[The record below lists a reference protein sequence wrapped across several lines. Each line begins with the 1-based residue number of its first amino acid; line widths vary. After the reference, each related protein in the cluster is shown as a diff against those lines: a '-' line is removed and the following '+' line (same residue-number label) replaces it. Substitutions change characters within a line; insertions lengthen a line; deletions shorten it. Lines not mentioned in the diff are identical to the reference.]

1 MMLKKYVAKLGQY
14 KFLFYLIF
22 LLDAGCLNSAK
33 GQALTPFFTENFD
46 RGSVVQPITNGGTP
60 TMTWTTATT
69 STGSASTTGAT
80 SRTNQTSGTDYAL
93 QILPANSAASQTQG
107 ATYVYGSLSTV
118 STPFST
124 TLNANSQSIIWT
136 FNIRTNRA
144 TALSGFASGNYG
156 GAVILASTN
165 SNLTVGG
172 NGYAITFIKGTSK
185 NTIKLIKF
193 SNGLLGTQTDLI
205 TSPSDTLSNNTNWA
219 SVKVVY
225 SPINNNWQ
233 LFLREDVGTSPNSDF
248 SSLTTQIGS
257 TITDNTYTSSVFSN
271 LGFLF
276 NHSTTSSSTANTILI
291 DNFSISKYTPI
302 ISPSVS
308 NVVSANLNYTEG
320 NGPSTPYNFTVSGS
334 YLTAN
339 EIVSVPSNSNFELST
354 TSGGSYTNSISL
366 SPMSGSVTN
375 LTVYVRLK
383 SGLAA
388 GNYSENITIASTGAT
403 SQTVALSGD
412 VNNPNSPAILSSL
425 STATFANTAIGSSS
439 ASQSATISG
448 SNLQSAISISAP
460 SGFQISTDGTTWSS
474 SASFSPTN
482 NSVSSLLYI
491 RYTPTVNGSN
501 YSGNI
506 TLTAT
511 GASAVNISVS
521 GYLDKFYYKGT
532 GDLSQVTSWSSTS
545 DGTGTS
551 TPLDFTHNNV
561 YYYILT
567 NATTVSLWTVAGT
580 GSKIILGDPTIP
592 GVSLTTTNGAGI
604 STTSPAV
611 LDITASSNATPNS
624 LILNDPTNKPT
635 AGSIHSTS
643 ELHYR
648 NTISHGTTGTWA
660 KVFIENNATVTFSST
675 PTIQTSLTIDNGA
688 TLYTNSGS
696 NFCKM
701 NINTNASITINGTVE
716 VLNSAGLSCGNCT
729 SSTTGSVFNFIGT
742 PNITFGSNALVK
754 YTKTNA
760 QTIQPFA
767 YPNLEISGTATKTIS
782 NSGGNNSIASVL
794 NSLTVGTGATL
805 ATGGLLTLK
814 SNASGTARIAQSAGS
829 ISGDVNVERY
839 IPQNSNRAWRTLSVP
854 TYGSQS
860 IASSWKLGTLIT
872 GPATCTGMDAT
883 TNGYSMY
890 TYSAS
895 GDSLLGVSS
904 TASAINS
911 SSTSPASYF
920 LYVRGDR
927 NTGLLNANTNPSAT
941 TLSTTGS
948 VYQGQV
954 SIDISA
960 NNASSATTYHLI
972 GNPYVSP
979 ININSFLTNANNT
992 NNIENTIYVWDP
1004 KMTNT
1009 ASGVGGIVTLTLNG
1023 SAYDPNTSG
1032 LSYAN
1037 GTTELPSGMAF
1048 FVQKKSS
1055 NCTTCSL
1062 VFTESMKSSGAITP
1076 NGFKTTSGLDGRMQI
1091 NLEVKINDST
1101 QGVADGLLA
1110 LYDAQ
1115 ADMQVSTSEDALK
1128 MSNFGEN
1135 MSIRNGTNLLA
1146 IEKRPLRTIDTLA
1159 IQTDGLLNRAY
1170 TLVFNPSQFD
1180 AGVKAQ
1186 LIDHYLNLT
1195 YPIATLNKTTYAFI
1209 VDANTAS
1216 KASNRFELLYN
1227 NQNALS
1233 ISNTLQAANIQV
1245 YPNPTDG
1252 KVNIDMHKAST
1263 GNYRAQVLNAFGA
1276 SVVEQDF
1283 VNEMGNSISID
1294 LSAQAKGVYY
1304 LKISNA
1310 QHEQVVVKIIHL

>member
-1 MMLKKYVAKLGQY
+1 MIFKISKTILSRV
-14 KFLFYLIF
+14 LFIVSISTLIF
-22 LLDAGCLNSAK
+22 GTVHDSYGQQTNPTAQNLPYSQNFSSLAGNSTSYPAGWIGWEISANPPSSTGRTSAPTADVAISSGTASSTSSKAYDFNGKIGFLSSASKDVALCL
-33 GQALTPFFTENFD
+33 ALNTTGITSGIKLNFD
-46 RGSVVQPITNGGTP
+46 I
-60 TMTWTTATT
+60 MTIRNPYDGVATT
-69 STGSASTTGAT
+69 GGNDYLEAVVIQYRTSVNPTTFT
-80 SRTNQTSGTDYAL
+80 SISYSPEYQQNTTSLTSGTTGQ
-93 QILPANSAASQTQG
+93 QIVSYSITLPSACNNQANVQIRWILRTVSGGIGSRASFAIDNVSAA
-107 ATYVYGSLSTV
+107 AIPVV
-118 STPFST
+118 S
-124 TLNANSQSIIWT
+124 
-136 FNIRTNRA
+136 
-144 TALSGFASGNYG
+144 
-156 GAVILASTN
+156 
-165 SNLTVGG
+165 
-172 NGYAITFIKGTSK
+172 
-185 NTIKLIKF
+185 
-193 SNGLLGTQTDLI
+193 
-205 TSPSDTLSNNTNWA
+205 
-219 SVKVVY
+219 
-225 SPINNNWQ
+225 
-233 LFLREDVGTSPNSDF
+233 
-248 SSLTTQIGS
+248 
-257 TITDNTYTSSVFSN
+257 SSVAN
-271 LGFLF
+271 I
-276 NHSTTSSSTANTILI
+276 ANT
-291 DNFSISKYTPI
+291 D
-302 ISPSVS
+302 
-308 NVVSANLNYTEG
+308 LNYTEG
-320 NGPSTPYNFTVSGS
+320 AGPSTPYNFTVSGS

-403 SQTVALSGD
+403 SQTVALSGI
-412 VNNPNSPAILSSL
+412 VNPNSPAILSSL

-611 LDITASSNATPNS
+611 LDVTASSNATPNS

-648 NTISHGTTGTWA
+648 NTMSHGTTGTWA

-675 PTIQTSLTIDNGA
+675 PTIQTSFTIDNGA

-696 NFCKM
+696 TYCKM
-701 NINTNASITINGTVE
+701 NINSNASITINGTVE
-716 VLNSAGLSCGNCT
+716 VLNSAGLSCGNC
-729 SSTTGSVFNFIGT
+729 SSTAGSVFNFNGT

-754 YTKTNA
+754 YNRTSA

-839 IPQNSNRAWRTLSVP
+839 IPQNNNRAWRTLSVP
-854 TYGSQS
+854 TYGSQT

-872 GPATCTGMDAT
+872 GPASCTGMDAT

-979 ININSFLTNANNT
+979 ININSFLTNANNA
-992 NNIENTIYVWDP
+992 NNIENYIYVWDP

-1009 ASGVGGIVTLTLNG
+1009 SNGVGGIVTLTNNG
-1023 SAYDPNTSG
+1023 TSFDPSTSG

-1048 FVQKKSS
+1048 FIQKKSS

-1062 VFTESMKSSGAITP
+1062 VFTES
-1076 NGFKTTSGLDGRMQI
+1076 
-1091 NLEVKINDST
+1091 
-1101 QGVADGLLA
+1101 
-1110 LYDAQ
+1110 
-1115 ADMQVSTSEDALK
+1115 
-1128 MSNFGEN
+1128 
-1135 MSIRNGTNLLA
+1135 
-1146 IEKRPLRTIDTLA
+1146 
-1159 IQTDGLLNRAY
+1159 
-1170 TLVFNPSQFD
+1170 
-1180 AGVKAQ
+1180 
-1186 LIDHYLNLT
+1186 
-1195 YPIATLNKTTYAFI
+1195 
-1209 VDANTAS
+1209 
-1216 KASNRFELLYN
+1216 
-1227 NQNALS
+1227 
-1233 ISNTLQAANIQV
+1233 
-1245 YPNPTDG
+1245 
-1252 KVNIDMHKAST
+1252 
-1263 GNYRAQVLNAFGA
+1263 
-1276 SVVEQDF
+1276 
-1283 VNEMGNSISID
+1283 
-1294 LSAQAKGVYY
+1294 
-1304 LKISNA
+1304 
-1310 QHEQVVVKIIHL
+1310 